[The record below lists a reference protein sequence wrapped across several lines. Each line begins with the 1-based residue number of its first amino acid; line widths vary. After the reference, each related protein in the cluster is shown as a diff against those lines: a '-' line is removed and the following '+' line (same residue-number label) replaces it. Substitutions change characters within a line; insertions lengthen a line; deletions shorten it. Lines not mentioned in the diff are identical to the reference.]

1 MANTI
6 NDLYLKYVNRVGR
19 SLENDRYFQY
29 LFEMIQAGEHTIK
42 QHNRLMHKVVDE
54 RWIEIVEQSLDAINN
69 IIDKPRRF
77 IATNEQLVPVELARK
92 ISSESVRHLSRN
104 TQFISTNEQGD
115 VMPSK
120 ILNVTNEESYDL
132 YENRFIYH
140 LIQRL
145 VTFIDKRTD
154 IIFWSTGDEKRSR
167 LSMES
172 TVEDGYEEINYKIEM
187 VIKNRQSFAE
197 NDADNIPIFMRID
210 RVRRLTLSLRDSAFC
225 SIMHGCAKVH
235 SPIQRTNLMMKD
247 PDYRTCYKL
256 WQFLE
261 SYDEIGYTIEEID
274 TALEFDEE
282 YLIQLYT
289 NLITNYTVFK
299 SLLEGDER
307 DIFEAEHKK
316 RRKIK
321 PKFIK
326 TIKEE
331 IVEDYDIPDV
341 EIRKVLIEE
350 VTQAQLDAE
359 AKVEE
364 LTKQYQELEE
374 VQKSLEDQIQTLYH
388 QINAAMDQA
397 QEAGRRAFDEQKAK
411 EEAQERIVTLEET
424 ISALQGTIG
433 TLTAEQELAAQ
444 QAEELVAKLE
454 ALEEAKAQVEVH
466 LSDSRKQC
474 DTLERQKE
482 VLESEKLQMAAQ
494 HAEAESLWQRSREEA
509 AKELEQTKVQA
520 AEELQKA
527 KQDAKEQL
535 QRSREEAAKELE
547 ETKAEAEAKLEQ
559 TKAEAAE
566 ELERTKAE
574 AAEELERA
582 KAEAAELLEQT
593 KVQAAEELQKVKQD
607 AKERQAEAAELLRQ
621 IRAETMETLLRT
633 QDEHQQEVAQIQGEH
648 EQVVT
653 EIRQKQEQ
661 TITEMQEAHTRT
673 VTEMQEAHARTVA
686 EMQEEMDRLNEQ
698 LRQMQA
704 DALVALEAEKNSRE
718 AVEARLQKEHHA
730 RVRAEERA
738 EGNRISKL
746 LGTVIRDRKLSEDKL
761 REQIK
766 QELEAQKQEEPTD
779 NKIDEEI

>member
-29 LFEMIQAGEHTIK
+29 LFEMIQAGEHTIQ

-54 RWIEIVEQSLDAINN
+54 RWISIVEESLDAINN

-77 IATNEQLVPVELARK
+77 IATNEQLVPVALARK
-92 ISSESVRHLSRN
+92 ISAESVRHLSRN
-104 TQFISTNEQGD
+104 TQFISANENGD
-115 VMPSK
+115 IMPSK
-120 ILNVTNEESYDL
+120 ILNVSTEESYDL

-154 IIFWSTGDEKRSR
+154 IIFWSTGDEKRNR
-167 LSMES
+167 LCMES

-197 NDADNIPIFMRID
+197 NDADNMPVFMRID
-210 RVRRLTLSLRDSAFC
+210 RVRRLTMSLRDSAFC
-225 SIMHGCAKVH
+225 SIMAGCAKVR

-261 SYDEIGYTIEEID
+261 NYDEIGYTIEEID

-299 SLLEGDER
+299 SLLESDER
-307 DIFEAEHKK
+307 DIFDTENKK
-316 RRKIK
+316 RKVIK

-326 TIKEE
+326 KIQEE

-374 VQKSLEDQIQTLYH
+374 VQHTLEDQIQTLYH

-397 QEAGRRAFDEQKAK
+397 QEADRRAWDEQKAK
-411 EEAQERIVTLEET
+411 EEALAKVTELDEN
-424 ISALQGTIG
+424 LQSV
-433 TLTAEQELAAQ
+433 TAENIQVKEQVQELSTQ
-444 QAEELVAKLE
+444 LG
-454 ALEEAKAQVEVH
+454 ALEEEKQRVYAQ
-466 LSDSRKQC
+466 LSDSRMQYE
-474 DTLERQKE
+474 TLTRQKQS
-482 VLESEKLQMAAQ
+482 LEAEKEQMCTAHAQ
-494 HAEAESLWQRSREEA
+494 AESLWQ
-509 AKELEQTKVQA
+509 QA
-520 AEELQKA
+520 
-527 KQDAKEQL
+527 
-535 QRSREEAAKELE
+535 
-547 ETKAEAEAKLEQ
+547 KAEAEKTLEQ
-559 TKAEAAE
+559 TKAEAEMA
-566 ELERTKAE
+566 LQQTKAE
-574 AAEELERA
+574 AADELYRTREDARVILEQTRADAEDTLRRTQEEAETRLQQTREQSARVLRQTIEEA
-582 KAEAAELLEQT
+582 DAKYQHGQAEAEATLQQTKAEAEATLQQT
-593 KVQAAEELQKVKQD
+593 KAEAEATLQQTKAEAEET
-607 AKERQAEAAELLRQ
+607 LR
-621 IRAETMETLLRT
+621 RT
-633 QDEHQQEVAQIQGEH
+633 
-648 EQVVT
+648 
-653 EIRQKQEQ
+653 
-661 TITEMQEAHTRT
+661 QEAHS
-673 VTEMQEAHARTVA
+673 RTVA
-686 EMQEEMDRLNEQ
+686 ELEEVIVRLNAELQ
-698 LRQMQA
+698 QTRE
-704 DALVALEAEKNSRE
+704 EAQQT
-718 AVEARLQKEHHA
+718 V
-730 RVRAEERA
+730 AEERRYREEAENQAQAERQARVKAEVKA

-746 LGTVIRDRKLSEDKL
+746 LGTVIRDRKLSEEKL

-766 QELEAQKQEEPTD
+766 QELEAQKQAELTED
-779 NKIDEEI
+779 WEDEEV